1 MLQVSS
7 GVEGCVLETL
17 WWSGDSLLENTQG
30 KGREGGE
37 RGAGGEGERGGK
49 SEKRFG
55 TEGWD
60 GCECFYGVKGGIGLM
75 GLACL

>member
-37 RGAGGEGERGGK
+37 RGAGGEGERGRGVESQK
-49 SEKRFG
+49 KG
-55 TEGWD
+55 LGLKD
-60 GCECFYGVKGGIGLM
+60 GMDVNVFM
-75 GLACL
+75 G